1 VLKKFTL
8 YFSIIWVV
16 FIGFVSYIP
25 YKEATTLKESS
36 TKSMGNCRIV
46 NTTYAIDKYR
56 LYMIDKVGNTSKNR
70 HIIAVDYSGVVHD
83 FSKASNAKK
92 NEYISDYLSRTDTY
106 TYCIIDTDT
115 KAFEYQSDIDKDKN
129 KWRYYIDYTYFY
141 LFKKYYK
148 NDTNFFVGI
157 FTF

>member
-1 VLKKFTL
+1 MLKKLTL

-46 NTTYAIDKYR
+46 NTAYAIDNGYR

-92 NEYISDYLSRTDTY
+92 NEHISDYLSRTNTY
-106 TYCIIDTDT
+106 TYCIVNADTN
-115 KAFEYQSDIDKDKN
+115 AFEQIIIRN
-129 KWRYYIDYTYFY
+129 P
-141 LFKKYYK
+141 LL
-148 NDTNFFVGI
+148 
-157 FTF
+157 